1 MGENPVT
8 SPWKG
13 WNVNATPA
21 PTLFEDVM
29 SQVKKKN
36 GLKGRQESSEL

>member
-1 MGENPVT
+1 MGEKPAT

-29 SQVKKKN
+29 SQVKKWPEKSI
-36 GLKGRQESSEL
+36 GKFRVMR